1 MPSRE
6 LAFGLSPSHDPE
18 EVGRLHNETTEGVR
32 FLDEIGDLDLRS
44 DVDAMPFVER
54 AALEGVLSGEE
65 ILEVA
70 TATKMLA
77 RAQAA
82 LVGQRRLAPTLSKIA
97 QGIPDLGEL
106 QSRIEAAIGS
116 RGEVVDGA
124 TPGLGVVR
132 RQARA
137 AYHEVT
143 EALEKVIRSTAGR
156 DALQDE
162 VVSVRGDRLVVQVK
176 AESRQKVPGVVHDAS
191 NTGATLFIEPFA
203 TVDMCNRWREMVLEE
218 EREVRRVL
226 RELSELV
233 GAMAD
238 DIRLGVELTARL
250 DFILARARYSMEI
263 KGTTAEAP
271 KAGESPV
278 RLIDA
283 RHPMLGGSSVPI
295 SIHIGPDWWVLVIT
309 GPNTGGKTV
318 AMKTVGLL
326 AVMHQSGL
334 RIPAGEG
341 STLPVFDGVFA
352 DIGDQQ
358 SIEQSVSTFSSHMQN
373 VVGILATATSR
384 SLVLLDE
391 LGTSTDPEE
400 GSALA
405 KAILKHLTST
415 RVATIAT
422 THHRTVAAFA
432 EATLGMTNASVDL
445 DPKTLKPTYHVVV
458 GVPGRS
464 YAMTVASRLGLD
476 GKIMSEA
483 EELLEPQYRRF
494 EDWLNELQND
504 RVQLKEKLEEAG
516 EANAK
521 ARAARREAEAR
532 LEDMERRREE
542 IVQSMRAE
550 LSAQFEEVRKKIR
563 KAEGSLSWGDYA
575 APVRRED
582 VEEVKQDVD
591 EIRADIAELEQ
602 AVQPRR
608 RPADDR
614 PLSIGD
620 LVDVQQLGVQGTV
633 RSLPDENGEMEVAVG
648 DVRLR
653 IDIGR
658 VRRVERPDEEA
669 DEKPRPSRVTAQ
681 LGPMLGTIE
690 LDLRGERAEDALVK
704 VEVFLDK
711 ALRDGLSTV
720 RIVHGKGTGVLRE
733 AVRGLLEH
741 HPLVKSFDLEAPE
754 RGGDGA
760 TAVELM

>member
-18 EVGRLHNETTEGVR
+18 EIGRLHRETKEGVQ
-32 FLDEIGDLDLRS
+32 FLEEVGDLDLAA
-44 DVDAMPFVER
+44 DVDALPFVER
-54 AALEGVLSGEE
+54 AALEGILTGEE
-65 ILEVA
+65 VLEVA
-70 TATKMLA
+70 TAAKMLDRA
-77 RAQAA
+77 RVA
-82 LVGQRRLAPTLSKIA
+82 LSRQRSLAPTLSKIA
-97 QGIPDLGEL
+97 RDIPDLGEL
-106 QSRIEAAIGS
+106 QSRIEAAIGP

-124 TPGLGVVR
+124 TPSLGVVR

-137 AYHEVT
+137 AYQEVT
-143 EALEKVIRSTAGR
+143 EALEKVIQSTVGR
-156 DALQDE
+156 EALQDE
-162 VVSVRGDRLVVQVK
+162 VVSVRGERLVVQVK
-176 AESRQKVPGVVHDAS
+176 AEQRQKVPGVVHDAS

-203 TVDMCNRWREMVLEE
+203 TVDMCNRWRELVLEE

-226 RELSELV
+226 RELSELI
-233 GAMAD
+233 GATAD

-250 DFILARARYSMEI
+250 DFILARARYSVEI

-271 KAGESPV
+271 KADEAPV

-283 RHPMLGGSSVPI
+283 RHPMLGDSTVPI
-295 SIHIGPDWWVLVIT
+295 SVHIGPDWWVLVIT

-326 AVMHQSGL
+326 ALMHQSGL
-334 RIPAGEG
+334 QIPAGEG
-341 STLPVFDGVFA
+341 SVLPVFDGVFA

-373 VVGILATATSR
+373 VVGILAAATSR
-384 SLVLLDE
+384 SLVLMDE

-405 KAILKHLTST
+405 KAILNHLTSS

-445 DPKTLKPTYHVVV
+445 DPKTLKPTYDIVV

-476 GKIMSEA
+476 SEIMSEA
-483 EELLEPQYRRF
+483 EELLEPQHRRF

-504 RVQLKEKLEEAG
+504 RVQLKERLEEAE

-521 ARAARREAEAR
+521 AQAARREAEAR
-532 LEDMERRREE
+532 LDDLERRREE
-542 IVQSMRAE
+542 IVHSMRAE
-550 LSAQFEEVRKKIR
+550 LSAQFDEVRKKIR
-563 KAEGSLSWGDYA
+563 KAEGSLSWSDYSS
-575 APVRRED
+575 PVRQED
-582 VEEVKQDVD
+582 VEEVKQEVE

-602 AVQPRR
+602 TVQPRT
-608 RPADDR
+608 RPVDDS
-614 PLSIGD
+614 PLSVGD

-633 RSLPDENGEMEVAVG
+633 RALPDENGELEVAVG

-653 IDIGR
+653 VDLGR
-658 VRRVERPDEEA
+658 VRRVEPQDERS
-669 DEKPRPSRVTAQ
+669 DEKAEPSKVTAQ

-690 LDLRGERAEDALVK
+690 LDLRGEGAEDALVK

-711 ALRDGLSTV
+711 ALRDGLISV